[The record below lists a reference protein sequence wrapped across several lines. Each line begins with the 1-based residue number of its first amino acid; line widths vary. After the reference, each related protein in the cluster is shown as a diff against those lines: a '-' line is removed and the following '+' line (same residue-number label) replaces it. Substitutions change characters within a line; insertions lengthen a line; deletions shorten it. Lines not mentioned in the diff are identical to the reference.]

1 MPAPSASSAFTVARQ
16 VLSADLDL
24 PSDAVLARL
33 RAKGVK
39 GQDKDLRLAIN
50 SVRKKLRKKAGPSA
64 PKPVPVAARKTT
76 APFPSASAAVRAA
89 MKANPGLAIDAVIQK
104 VKAQGVT
111 APDASIRQAVHNVR
125 SGLKKAAAKAAP
137 AAFPPSAT
145 PAPAAVVVP
154 APAPPVGVSDVLSNV
169 ALVNAAVAA
178 AGGVEQA
185 RKVADAVK
193 ACGGPDAFAQYLDLV
208 AGIRTG

>member
-1 MPAPSASSAFTVARQ
+1 MPAPSASSPFTVARE
-16 VLSADLDL
+16 VLAADLDL

-39 GQDKDLRLAIN
+39 GLDKDLRLAIN
-50 SVRKKLRKKAGPSA
+50 SVRKKLRKKAAPA

-76 APFPSASAAVRAA
+76 GPVPSASAAVRAVMTA
-89 MKANPGLAIDAVIQK
+89 DPGLAIDAVIQK

-111 APDASIRQAVHNVR
+111 APDATIRQAVHNVR
-125 SGLKKAAAKAAP
+125 SGLKKAAKAAP
-137 AAFPPSAT
+137 PSST
-145 PAPAAVVVP
+145 PAPSAVVVP
-154 APAPPVGVSDVLSNV
+154 APAPPPAVADVFSNV
-169 ALVNAAVAA
+169 ALVNAAVTA

-185 RKVADAVK
+185 RKVAEAVR
-193 ACGGPDAFAQYLDLV
+193 ACGGPEQFAQYLDLV